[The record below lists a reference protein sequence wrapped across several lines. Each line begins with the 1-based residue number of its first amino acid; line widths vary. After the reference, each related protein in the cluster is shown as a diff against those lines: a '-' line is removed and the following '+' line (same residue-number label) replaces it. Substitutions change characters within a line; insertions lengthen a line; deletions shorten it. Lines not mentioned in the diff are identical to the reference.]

1 MLFQQQDCIAEWAGS
16 SRVQGRI
23 ADTTLNC
30 ISHLRKNY
38 PQATVSVE
46 VEKPGRPG
54 LPDLAAAADVVFFS
68 RSWAED
74 QGYTASKPFLEEQG
88 RVLAT
93 RSPILFCTWG
103 AQGSRAWH
111 SGIIEHAKPL
121 TTDVKVVDPVG
132 AGDSFIA
139 GVLFALA
146 VQRGNTVSKALRLGI
161 TVAEA
166 KVQREGFQGL
176 GGETEQQHTTRWLA

>member
-1 MLFQQQDCIAEWAGS
+1 MECIRHA
-16 SRVQGRI
+16 RQLMP
-23 ADTTLNC
+23 D
-30 ISHLRKNY
+30 
-38 PQATVSVE
+38 ATISVE
-46 VEKPGRPG
+46 VEKPGREG
-54 LPDLAAAADVVFFS
+54 LQELAAEADVVFFS
-68 RSWAED
+68 KSWAED
-74 QGYTASKPFLEEQG
+74 QGFTTSKSFLEDQG
-88 RVLAT
+88 KRLKERRYVPEPRGQPGIRRDSLNT
-93 RSPILFCTWG
+93 NPYQHSPTLFCTWG

-111 SGIIEHAKPL
+111 SGMIEHAKPL

-146 VQRGNTVSKALRLGI
+146 LHRGNSISKALRLGI

-176 GGETEQQHTTRWLA
+176 EGSEANNQTRWLA

>member
-1 MLFQQQDCIAEWAGS
+1 MVEDRYSQDS
-16 SRVQGRI
+16 
-23 ADTTLNC
+23 
-30 ISHLRKNY
+30 
-38 PQATVSVE
+38 
-46 VEKPGRPG
+46 
-54 LPDLAAAADVVFFS
+54 LPFVKF
-68 RSWAED
+68 
-74 QGYTASKPFLEEQG
+74 TNN
-88 RVLAT
+88 T
-93 RSPILFCTWG
+93 NSPILFCTWG
-103 AQGSRAWH
+103 AQGSRAYH

-146 VQRGNTVSKALRLGI
+146 LQRGNSVSKALRMGI

-176 GGETEQQHTTRWLA
+176 GETEQSHTTRWLA

>member
-1 MLFQQQDCIAEWAGS
+1 M
-16 SRVQGRI
+16 
-23 ADTTLNC
+23 
-30 ISHLRKNY
+30 
-38 PQATVSVE
+38 
-46 VEKPGRPG
+46 EKPGREG
-54 LPDLAAAADVVFFS
+54 LLDLAAAADVVFFS
-68 RSWAED
+68 RAWAEAE
-74 QGYTASKPFLEEQG
+74 GYTASKPFLEDQG
-88 RVLAT
+88 KALSA

-146 VQRGNTVSKALRLGI
+146 LQRGNTVSKALRLGI
-161 TVAEA
+161 TVAES
-166 KVQREGFQGL
+166 KVQREGFQGINNDS
-176 GGETEQQHTTRWLA
+176 GDQQHTTRWLA

>member
-1 MLFQQQDCIAEWAGS
+1 
-16 SRVQGRI
+16 
-23 ADTTLNC
+23 
-30 ISHLRKNY
+30 
-38 PQATVSVE
+38 VE
-46 VEKPGRPG
+46 VEKPGRQG
-54 LPDLAAAADVVFFS
+54 LEELAAEADVVFFS
-68 RSWAED
+68 RSWAEAE
-74 QGYTASKPFLEEQG
+74 GYTASKPFLEYQG
-88 RVLAT
+88 EKLKA

-103 AQGSRAWH
+103 AQGSRAYH

-146 VQRGNTVSKALRLGI
+146 LQRGNSVSKALRLGI

-176 GGETEQQHTTRWLA
+176 GETEQSHTTRWLA

>member
-1 MLFQQQDCIAEWAGS
+1 MKYIHA
-16 SRVQGRI
+16 
-23 ADTTLNC
+23 
-30 ISHLRKNY
+30 NY

-46 VEKPGRPG
+46 IEKPGREG
-54 LPDLAAAADVVFFS
+54 LEDLAAEADVVFFS
-68 RSWAED
+68 RAWAED
-74 QGYTASKPFLEEQG
+74 QGFKTSKTFLEHQG
-88 RVLAT
+88 EKLKSRRSDSPLTYNPEFSPNVRLT
-93 RSPILFCTWG
+93 DDVSPILFCTWG
-103 AQGSRAWH
+103 AQGSRAYH

-146 VQRGNTVSKALRLGI
+146 LHRGNTVSKALRLGI
-161 TVAEA
+161 IVAEA

-176 GGETEQQHTTRWLA
+176 GETEQSSTTRWLA